1 MVDHLKK
8 LTEDYID
15 KTNDLLASRKLGEGF
30 FGMPDSA
37 KSHPCHSEFFNAVE
51 KSCFTFIPHAPA
63 IPSPLACGNSWIAV
77 LVFRKIA
84 LYSSLNSAFL

>member
-30 FGMPDSA
+30 F
-37 KSHPCHSEFFNAVE
+37 FF
-51 KSCFTFIPHAPA
+51 
-63 IPSPLACGNSWIAV
+63 
-77 LVFRKIA
+77 
-84 LYSSLNSAFL
+84 LYSSKSNQCHTEYFYDVDNTF